1 MARTQ
6 WASVVHLTSVILLS
20 TLVIE
25 SWASGCRK
33 ADTPNELYEQIVRTV
48 DHGDLNASLANVEKA
63 LNQNVGNSIEWHW
76 RFLVLKAR
84 ILISRSSF
92 QDALN
97 LLHDELPA
105 QLAASDVA
113 VRKKLMEGIAHRY
126 GQEFEK
132 SARDLEDALA
142 LARSSQPRLVCEAVK
157 AIGELQVDEKKY
169 SEADASFREALQL
182 ARKENRQDQIAGA
195 LVDLAR
201 LATSEEHFGDAIDRN
216 QRALDLS
223 RSLDMQGLV
232 ATILGNTAWSYYEL
246 GDFEKALASFKEAAR
261 VSEHIGQTGYSFY
274 WLTGVANSYLA
285 LNDPSSAQSIF
296 TDTLKRARQLGDAAT
311 ITICLDSLAE
321 ISLKVGRL
329 NEAADYNR
337 EALKVEEAGLDH
349 FGTLQSW
356 LVAGRIETS
365 RQHFAQGEKLFQRV
379 LQDRQADTPS
389 RWEAQARLAKL
400 HDAQG
405 LTQKAEKE
413 YHESIDTI
421 EVARSLIT
429 QEELRVSF
437 LSRGIEFYDDY
448 IGFLIA
454 HGRQTDALEVGELSR
469 ARTLEDGLRGSAR
482 LTKSSSKNTQPQL
495 SARRLG
501 ATLLFY
507 WLGEKH
513 SYLWVITPVK
523 TTCLTLPAASE
534 INSDAKSY
542 QNEVAASD
550 DVAETHR
557 LAGEKLYATL
567 VAPAQK
573 LIPPN
578 SRVILLPDASL
589 YSLNFETLIVPAP
602 KPHFWIEDVTVT
614 TASSLTL
621 LASAAARPAPKEK
634 SLFLVGNTISPSAD
648 FPALPQA
655 AAEMQHV
662 EQYFPPPHRE
672 ILSGSEATPAAY
684 LSSEPEN
691 FSYLHFVTH
700 GTASRARPLES
711 AVILSKGKDED
722 TYKLYARDIVKRR
735 LSAYLVTISACN
747 GAGTRAYSGEGLV
760 GLSWAFLRAGA
771 HNVIGALWEVSDAST
786 PQLMDKLYDGLSH
799 GEDPASALRAAK
811 LSLLHSDGVFR
822 KPYYWAPFQLYAGS

>member
-84 ILISRSSF
+84 ILISRSLF

-97 LLHDELPA
+97 LLHGELPA

-126 GQEFEK
+126 GQEFEE

-142 LARSSQPRLVCEAVK
+142 LARSAQPRLVCEAVK
-157 AIGELQVDEKKY
+157 AIGELQVNEKKY
-169 SEADASFREALQL
+169 SQADASFREALQL
-182 ARKENRQDQIAGA
+182 ARKENRQDQVAEV
-195 LVDLAR
+195 LVNLGW
-201 LATSEEHFGDAIDRN
+201 LATSEEHLGEAIDRN
-216 QRALDLS
+216 QSALDLS

-246 GDFEKALASFKEAAR
+246 GDFEKALASFSEAAR

-285 LNDPSSAQSIF
+285 LRDPDSAQSIL
-296 TDTLKRARQLGDAAT
+296 TDTLRRARQLGDTAT
-311 ITICLDSLAE
+311 ITICLNSLAE
-321 ISLKVGRL
+321 ISLKAGRL
-329 NEAADYNR
+329 DEAADYDL
-337 EALKVEEAGLDH
+337 EALKDEEAGLDH
-349 FGTLQSW
+349 FGALQSW
-356 LVAGRIETS
+356 LMAGRIETS
-365 RQHFAQGEKLFQRV
+365 RQHFAQAEKLFQRV

-389 RWEAQARLAKL
+389 RWEAQARLATL
-400 HDAQG
+400 HDVQG
-405 LTQKAEKE
+405 LTQKAEEE
-413 YHESIDTI
+413 YRESIDTI
-421 EVARSLIT
+421 EAARSLIT

-448 IGFLIA
+448 IAFLIA
-454 HGRQTDALEVGELSR
+454 HGSQRDALEVAELSR
-469 ARTLEDGLRGSAR
+469 ARTLEEGLSGSVR
-482 LTKSSSKNTQPQL
+482 LTKSSPKNTQPQL
-495 SARRLG
+495 SARRLR

-513 SYLWVITPVK
+513 SYLWVITPVN
-523 TTCLTLPAASE
+523 TTCLTLPPASE
-534 INSDAKSY
+534 IDADVKSY
-542 QNEVAASD
+542 QNEVSASE
-550 DVAETHR
+550 DVAETYR
-557 LAGEKLYATL
+557 PAGEKLYATL
-567 VAPAQK
+567 VAPAQN

-578 SRVILLPDASL
+578 SRVILLSDASL

-602 KPHFWIEDVTVT
+602 KPHFWIEDVTLT

-634 SLFLVGNTISPSAD
+634 SLFLLGNTISPNAD

-655 AAEMQHV
+655 AEEMQHIEKYFPERKREV
-662 EQYFPPPHRE
+662 LTGSGATPVAYMSRKPEQY
-672 ILSGSEATPAAY
+672 
-684 LSSEPEN
+684 
-691 FSYLHFVTH
+691 SYLHFVTH

-711 AVILSKGKDED
+711 AVILSKEKDTD
-722 TYKLYARDIVKRR
+722 SYKLYARDIVKHH

-747 GAGTRAYSGEGLV
+747 GAGTRAFSGEGLV

-771 HNVIGALWEVSDAST
+771 HNVVGALWEVSDAST
-786 PQLMDKLYDGLSH
+786 PQLMDKLYDGLSR
-799 GEDPASALRAAK
+799 GEDPATALRAAK
-811 LSLLHSDGVFR
+811 LSLLHTDGVFR